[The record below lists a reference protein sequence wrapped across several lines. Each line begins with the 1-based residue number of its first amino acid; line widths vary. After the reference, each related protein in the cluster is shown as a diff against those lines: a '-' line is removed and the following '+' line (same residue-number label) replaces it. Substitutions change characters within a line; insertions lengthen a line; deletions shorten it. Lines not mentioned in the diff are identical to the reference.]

1 METKLDN
8 HNIIDYNKYQYVID
22 DVDIEKNNAK
32 IYRQILLKHN
42 YITIVLNDINS
53 SSIEINNEFSFLRI
67 IQLAQLF
74 PEETVMFTVY
84 KGDSL
89 SISLSKSKSQNNQS
103 ISNINENKNNYGYD
117 LNQKLFGNKNNLN
130 KLEKNYYFFYYYM
143 KCLYYIY
150 LLIGIIILIHYMFII
165 LKSGFSKFFSYYT
178 LFSLLLIMFMLYLGY
193 FGSTIFNG
201 VEKSE
206 SSNIDENYN
215 HDYLFW
221 FNFTVTT
228 LTMISFI
235 FLLKENHFDIKKE
248 KYFGVFIIFVYIF
261 ILLVEIIALLFFDL
275 TKKIFEIKVNE
286 GYTLLETNEE
296 KERLI
301 NI

>member
-117 LNQKLFGNKNNLN
+117 LNQKLFGNNNNLN
-130 KLEKNYYFFYYYM
+130 KL
-143 KCLYYIY
+143 
-150 LLIGIIILIHYMFII
+150 
-165 LKSGFSKFFSYYT
+165 
-178 LFSLLLIMFMLYLGY
+178 
-193 FGSTIFNG
+193 
-201 VEKSE
+201 
-206 SSNIDENYN
+206 
-215 HDYLFW
+215 
-221 FNFTVTT
+221 
-228 LTMISFI
+228 
-235 FLLKENHFDIKKE
+235 
-248 KYFGVFIIFVYIF
+248 
-261 ILLVEIIALLFFDL
+261 
-275 TKKIFEIKVNE
+275 
-286 GYTLLETNEE
+286 
-296 KERLI
+296 
-301 NI
+301 